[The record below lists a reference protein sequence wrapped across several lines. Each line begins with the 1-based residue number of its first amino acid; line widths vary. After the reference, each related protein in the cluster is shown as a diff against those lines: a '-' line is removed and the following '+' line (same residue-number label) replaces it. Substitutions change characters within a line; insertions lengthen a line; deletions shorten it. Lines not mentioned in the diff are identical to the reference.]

1 MENKNSN
8 LSIIFKELIQCALLL
23 AYIVSMNFM
32 TKPLYLAIPAVLGI
46 IIVKLSESSIRQQ
59 YKVLKIENDEEEE
72 KACTFSALSELCV
85 LLAIDSFAVGNG
97 IGTLIGI
104 IFFMIN
110 FSYSRKSHKY
120 ITEFLIEKY
129 KEEENDKD
137 K

>member
-72 KACTFSALSELCV
+72 KVQHQGSVTDVISALNDL
-85 LLAIDSFAVGNG
+85 VGVRVIATHREMEQNKEP
-97 IGTLIGI
+97 
-104 IFFMIN
+104 MIYLDD
-110 FSYSRKSHKY
+110 FKP
-120 ITEFLIEKY
+120 
-129 KEEENDKD
+129 EEVEG
-137 K
+137 